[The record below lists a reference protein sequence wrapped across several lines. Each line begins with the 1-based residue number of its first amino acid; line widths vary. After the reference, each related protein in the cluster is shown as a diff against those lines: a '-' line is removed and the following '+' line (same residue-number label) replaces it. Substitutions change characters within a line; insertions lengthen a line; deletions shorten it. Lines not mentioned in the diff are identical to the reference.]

1 MEIQTPQDWQ
11 KHLDELAKHYDP
23 ERFFIDQLSKPTNEP
38 DIRDQ
43 FFAPTLTESTEIPEE
58 GQLAIDVFQDA
69 QNVYVMAPIAG
80 VRPEHLSIS
89 LENDILTISGERDKD
104 LSVEEND
111 YLYHECYWGR
121 FSRSLIL
128 PLPVDTNRVQASFRN
143 GVLKITLPKA
153 EERKKIAITVKEE
166 F

>member
-1 MEIQTPQDWQ
+1 MDIQTQQDWQ

-23 ERFFIDQLSKPTNEP
+23 DRFFIDQLSKPTNEP
-38 DIRDQ
+38 DIKEQ
-43 FFAPTLTESTEIPEE
+43 FFAPALTEIADIPEE
-58 GQLAIDVFQDA
+58 GQLAIDVFQDER
-69 QNVYVMAPIAG
+69 NIYVMAPIAG
-80 VRPEHLSIS
+80 VRPEHLSLS

-104 LSVEEND
+104 LSIEEKN

-128 PLPVDTNRVQASFRN
+128 PLPVDINQVQASFRN

-153 EERKKIAITVKEE
+153 EERKKIDIKVKEE